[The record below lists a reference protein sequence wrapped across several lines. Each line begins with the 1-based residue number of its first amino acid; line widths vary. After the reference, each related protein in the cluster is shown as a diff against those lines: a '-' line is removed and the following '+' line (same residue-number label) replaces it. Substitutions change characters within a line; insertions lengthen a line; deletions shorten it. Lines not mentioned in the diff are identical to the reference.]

1 MFGSSI
7 FATGGR
13 RFLTS
18 AVTRQWAA
26 MRRRAAEPMPEAIAR
41 AVALIGDCSALL
53 VLAALIPGPRRL
65 SDLTTE
71 LATMGSTA
79 LGHQLDALEDSGLV
93 QQRTVDEPGSAE
105 VYELSDMAEEMQPVL
120 EALVRWA
127 WRP

>member
-1 MFGSSI
+1 
-7 FATGGR
+7 
-13 RFLTS
+13 
-18 AVTRQWAA
+18 
-26 MRRRAAEPMPEAIAR
+26 MPEAIAR